1 MMLPFSA
8 VLKKIALG
16 SLLIAASAAVLLYSD
31 LGSRTGSS
39 ARGSSSGCPLRLA
52 IVQQTSTPVL
62 DDGIRGALIALK
74 ERGYVDGGR
83 IVIHRYNAQG
93 DIATANAIA
102 REVTT
107 GDSDLIF
114 TASTISLQTVANAN
128 RFATPPRR
136 HVFAIVSDPYNVG
149 VGVSPQNHLIH
160 PPYMT
165 GLGNLAPVE
174 DIFRLAKQM
183 FPPLKTVGLV
193 WDPSEANS
201 VITTKLG
208 RKVCASMG
216 ITLVEANAENS
227 TMVGVAA
234 ASLLARG
241 VQAIWVSPDLTVSH
255 GLSVIVS
262 QAKVAKIPVFVSTP
276 GDTTTGSLFD
286 LGANYVSIGRVAGG
300 LVADVLDGRD
310 PARVPV
316 ENIMPITLH
325 LNRLVLKGLRDRWQF
340 PDSVVQRADV
350 IVDETGKHVRNSPP
364 PAADA
369 AAKPAAPAQPANTK

>member
-1 MMLPFSA
+1 
-8 VLKKIALG
+8 
-16 SLLIAASAAVLLYSD
+16 
-31 LGSRTGSS
+31 
-39 ARGSSSGCPLRLA
+39 
-52 IVQQTSTPVL
+52 VL
-62 DDGIRGALIALK
+62 DDGVRGALIALK

-83 IVIHRYNAQG
+83 VTIRSYNAQG

-102 REVTT
+102 REVTS

-114 TASTISLQTVANAN
+114 TVSTISLQTVANAN

-136 HVFAIVSDPYNVG
+136 HVFALVSDPYNVG
-149 VGVSPQNHLIH
+149 VGVSGQNHALH

-183 FPPLKTVGLV
+183 FPPLKRVGIV

-208 RKVCASMG
+208 RTVCASMG

-227 TMVGVAA
+227 TMVGVAT

-262 QAKVAKIPVFVSTP
+262 QAKAARIPVFVSTP
-276 GDTTTGSLFD
+276 GDATTGSLFD
-286 LGANYVSIGRVAGG
+286 LGANYVAIGHVAGG

-310 PARVPV
+310 PAKVPV
-316 ENIMPITLH
+316 ENIMPVTLH

-350 IVDETGKHVRNSPP
+350 VVDETGKHVRSSPP
-364 PAADA
+364 PANNAATRPIA
-369 AAKPAAPAQPANTK
+369 AAEATNPK